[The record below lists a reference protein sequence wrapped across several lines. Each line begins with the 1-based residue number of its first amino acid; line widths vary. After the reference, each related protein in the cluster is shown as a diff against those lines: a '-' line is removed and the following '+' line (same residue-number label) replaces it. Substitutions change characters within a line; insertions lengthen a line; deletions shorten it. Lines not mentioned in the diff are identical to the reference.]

1 MRGLRPALMVGALVL
16 ILLVLQAQSPV
27 FFEPR
32 NLINVLVQ
40 ASMLSILAL
49 GMTVVMVGGGI
60 DLSLP
65 ANMALSAILGSM
77 AMIAAD
83 SVLLG
88 CLVMLACGAAIGA
101 FNGFAVARLR
111 MIPFVVTLAMM
122 TMAGG
127 FSVWITGSVSISAQP
142 ERFFD
147 LFLSRP
153 FGVPMAIL
161 IAAAALVVVQALMG
175 LTRFGW
181 QVYAVGTNPAA
192 ARISRVP
199 VERVLFLTY
208 MISGL
213 MAGLAAIVVTAR
225 LGSAS
230 ANVGNDSVILDVV
243 TACVIGGVSIYG
255 GVGRPVGA
263 VIGALV
269 VLILGNVFNLL
280 GVSFFVSLMVK
291 GAIII
296 ALVALDA
303 RLRRD

>member
-1 MRGLRPALMVGALVL
+1 MTDAMRDLAVRGLRPALMVGALVL
-16 ILLVLQAQSPV
+16 ILLVLQALSPV

-122 TMAGG
+122 T
-127 FSVWITGSVSISAQP
+127 V
-142 ERFFD
+142 
-147 LFLSRP
+147 
-153 FGVPMAIL
+153 
-161 IAAAALVVVQALMG
+161 
-175 LTRFGW
+175 
-181 QVYAVGTNPAA
+181 AV
-192 ARISRVP
+192 
-199 VERVLFLTY
+199 
-208 MISGL
+208 
-213 MAGLAAIVVTAR
+213 
-225 LGSAS
+225 
-230 ANVGNDSVILDVV
+230 
-243 TACVIGGVSIYG
+243 
-255 GVGRPVGA
+255 
-263 VIGALV
+263 
-269 VLILGNVFNLL
+269 
-280 GVSFFVSLMVK
+280 
-291 GAIII
+291 
-296 ALVALDA
+296 ALVAYGISRRTWDA
-303 RLRRD
+303 PLLGLGLLPLLVTMIFGISAASA

>member
-1 MRGLRPALMVGALVL
+1 
-16 ILLVLQAQSPV
+16 
-27 FFEPR
+27 
-32 NLINVLVQ
+32 
-40 ASMLSILAL
+40 
-49 GMTVVMVGGGI
+49 
-60 DLSLP
+60 
-65 ANMALSAILGSM
+65 
-77 AMIAAD
+77 
-83 SVLLG
+83 
-88 CLVMLACGAAIGA
+88 
-101 FNGFAVARLR
+101 
-111 MIPFVVTLAMM
+111 
-122 TMAGG
+122 
-127 FSVWITGSVSISAQP
+127 
-142 ERFFD
+142 
-147 LFLSRP
+147 
-153 FGVPMAIL
+153 MAIL

-199 VERVLFLTY
+199 VARVLFLTY
-208 MISGL
+208 VISGL